1 MNGKAIIYPYWE
13 NLARGYEDIIALL
26 TVVMLLLLLYP
37 VVTVIWC
44 FVHWWR
50 HKGWTLKEVWHTG
63 KDKAER
69 AVAGESADN
78 EHADRG
84 NADTG
89 GDKRGT
95 AVVKQQTQTRKGEG
109 E

>member
-26 TVVMLLLLLYP
+26 TVFMLLLLLYP

-69 AVAGESADN
+69 AVERRRRKSTPTR
-78 EHADRG
+78 RG
-84 NADTG
+84 MSWRNWNGNWRKTLM
-89 GDKRGT
+89 
-95 AVVKQQTQTRKGEG
+95 QTVNSPG
-109 E
+109 